1 MHKTL
6 SFLAWAVNIFR
17 FRLRTDAD
25 CESVTVTVTFAVTL
39 CGISN
44 DFFLK
49 SRQSG
54 RGGGRGGDRRV
65 CLEACQSKL
74 IECLCFIKYDFSASL
89 ARPPCQLRQ
98 TTAEADREKGG
109 TGGKGRQTY
118 VLNRSWTD
126 HSVNICC
133 NDLCALNIKRSTRLS
148 DGLATP
154 RAVRQQRSAERQ
166 QRRNSQWA

>member
-1 MHKTL
+1 MRDVTDSGKTKKEVEREWEKRKGNLSFLSLHKTL

-17 FRLRTDAD
+17 FRLRTVAD

-49 SRQSG
+49 SRRSG
-54 RGGGRGGDRRV
+54 RRGKGAGGRRV

-74 IECLCFIKYDFSASL
+74 IECLCFIKFDFSASL

-98 TTAEADREKGG
+98 TTAEADRQTGTQGVGG
-109 TGGKGRQTY
+109 RGDRPM
-118 VLNRSWTD
+118 S
-126 HSVNICC
+126 
-133 NDLCALNIKRSTRLS
+133 
-148 DGLATP
+148 
-154 RAVRQQRSAERQ
+154 
-166 QRRNSQWA
+166 